1 MRSVEYCA
9 TTFIVPDIDAN
20 VIHFQCPSCGFEL
33 QQTIGLLKAEKRI
46 VCADCKV
53 GINIDTARLVAATEA
68 LRAAVLPGPNEIT
81 IKFFR

>member
-1 MRSVEYCA
+1 MIRAFV
-9 TTFIVPDIDAN
+9 VPDIDAN

-33 QQTIGLLKAEKRI
+33 EQTIGLLKAEKRI

-53 GINIDTARLVAATEA
+53 SINIDTTRLVAATEA
-68 LRAAVLPGPNEIT
+68 MHAAVLPGPNEIT

>member
-1 MRSVEYCA
+1 MWYNFV
-9 TTFIVPDIDAN
+9 VPDIDAN

-33 QQTIGLLKAEKRI
+33 EQTIGLLKAEKRI

-68 LRAAVLPGPNEIT
+68 LHAAVLPGPNEIT